1 MDYAPG
7 RGRDLRRAVVVM
19 VAVPKP
25 TADAMEFFEPFSDFI
40 ERVLR
45 KRLNYLITPPRSPAP
60 PDPAQARSGSRA
72 SISAMPISAS
82 SRLVTHVTQDS
93 GTVRH
98 ARHCRA
104 IVIPRRT
111 LVRW

>member
-1 MDYAPG
+1 
-7 RGRDLRRAVVVM
+7 M

-60 PDPAQARSGSRA
+60 PDPAEDRWGSRPA
-72 SISAMPISAS
+72 LSAMPISLS
-82 SRLVTHVTQDS
+82 PRLVTHGTQDS
-93 GTVRH
+93 GIGRH

-104 IVIPRRT
+104 IVITRRT
-111 LVRW
+111 LVRRDDISLPQR